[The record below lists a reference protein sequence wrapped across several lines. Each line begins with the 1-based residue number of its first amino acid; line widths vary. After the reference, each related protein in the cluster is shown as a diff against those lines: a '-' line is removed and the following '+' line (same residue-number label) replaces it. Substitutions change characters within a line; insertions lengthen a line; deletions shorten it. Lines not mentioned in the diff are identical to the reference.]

1 MNKCLE
7 NCPETSLKEVSA
19 FDFLISYTIVY
30 LNNNINTEHIIVS
43 VHTMESNQSFLNLI
57 IK

>member
-43 VHTMESNQSFLNLI
+43 VHTMASNQSLMNF
-57 IK
+57 